1 MADVIAQCAQSWAG
15 LSDKLKY
22 ETKATEDKKKYDE
35 KLVEYKQS
43 MQKLKEKDPPTQV
56 IESDDSLS
64 EEYQKKLNN
73 QSEKIKPRLKKVYER
88 KDITTNFQANEML
101 DRVYKRS
108 RQFSEDFQNDQLN
121 DLRGNDQ
128 ILIPGQLPN
137 DTLNKIKNGLGAEH
151 HQIRAAERQADI
163 LDDPLNMDR
172 MDEGPGQGFGDPGLG
187 AAGSEGIFNEAPSR
201 SGFEVYEKEK
211 SIDRIELNQ
220 DG

>member
-43 MQKLKEKDPPTQV
+43 MQKLKEKDPPTQF

-108 RQFSEDFQNDQLN
+108 R
-121 DLRGNDQ
+121 
-128 ILIPGQLPN
+128 
-137 DTLNKIKNGLGAEH
+137 
-151 HQIRAAERQADI
+151 
-163 LDDPLNMDR
+163 
-172 MDEGPGQGFGDPGLG
+172 
-187 AAGSEGIFNEAPSR
+187 
-201 SGFEVYEKEK
+201 
-211 SIDRIELNQ
+211 
-220 DG
+220 